1 MSDLIL
7 HHYWPSPFAHKIR
20 MTLGMI
26 GASWTSVEI
35 PRVPPKPLLMP
46 LTAGYRR
53 TPVLQIGADVYCDT
67 ANIARAL
74 GESGYADKLLPNAQR
89 GRVMALASW
98 IDQSVV
104 ELAIRIVITSAIGT
118 APPEFIQDRGDL
130 YFGPGWTPE
139 GMKAG
144 LPGARLQLEAQMS
157 HLDDALAET
166 GHMVGDTT
174 SYADAGVGFLA
185 WFLRGRWDG
194 GPALLARYANIERLE
209 DQLATDSEGAY
220 TDMTPEA
227 ALELAKGS
235 TSSAPS
241 GISNAAC
248 DFEVGQRIRIRQR
261 TQSSDPDIFG
271 TLRYLDAWR
280 VSIDHHS
287 AETGDV
293 VVHLPVAGYQIDAA

>member
-1 MSDLIL
+1 
-7 HHYWPSPFAHKIR
+7 

-35 PRVPPKPLLMP
+35 PRVPPKAPSDA
-46 LTAGYRR
+46 TDRR
-53 TPVLQIGADVYCDT
+53 ISQNPVLQIGADIYCDT

-74 GESGYADKLLPNAQR
+74 GESGYDDKLFPGGQR

-104 ELAIRIVITSAIGT
+104 ELAIRIVITSAIGS

-144 LPGARLQLEAQMS
+144 LPGARLQLEAQMN

-166 GHMVGDTT
+166 GHMVGNTT

-194 GPALLARYANIERLE
+194 GPSLLARYANIERLE

-227 ALELAKGS
+227 ALEVAKGS

-248 DFEVGQRIRIRQR
+248 EFETGSASASASARRVLIRIFLACFVILMPGAYRLII
-261 TQSSDPDIFG
+261 T
-271 TLRYLDAWR
+271 
-280 VSIDHHS
+280 VSKP
-287 AETGDV
+287 ATW
-293 VVHLPVAGYQIDAA
+293 

>member
-20 MTLGMI
+20 MALGMI

-46 LTAGYRR
+46 LTAEYRR

-74 GESGYADKLLPNAQR
+74 GEAWYEDALFPGGQR

-118 APPEFIQDRGDL
+118 APAEFIKDRGDL
-130 YFGPGWTPE
+130 YFGTGWTPE
-139 GMKAG
+139 GMQAA
-144 LPGARLQLEAQMS
+144 LPGARLQLEAQMN
-157 HLDDALAET
+157 HLNDALAET
-166 GHMVGDTT
+166 GHMVGGKH

-194 GPALLARYANIERLE
+194 GPDLLARYPHIERLE
-209 DQLATDSEGAY
+209 SQLATDSEGAY
-220 TDMTPEA
+220 TDMTAEA
-227 ALELAKGS
+227 ALECAKAS
-235 TSSAPS
+235 QSDAPT
-241 GISNAAC
+241 GIHNAAC
-248 DFEVGQRIRIRQR
+248 DFEVGQKVRIRQR
-261 TQSSDPDIFG
+261 VTSSDPDIFG
-271 TLRYLDAWR
+271 KLRYMDAGR
-280 VSIDHHS
+280 VSIDHSS